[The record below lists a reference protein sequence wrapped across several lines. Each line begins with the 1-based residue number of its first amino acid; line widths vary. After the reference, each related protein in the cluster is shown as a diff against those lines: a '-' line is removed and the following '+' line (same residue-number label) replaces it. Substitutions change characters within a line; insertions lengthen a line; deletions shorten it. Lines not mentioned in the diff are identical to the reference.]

1 MPTNIRAGLS
11 VVVALVAIIVFY
23 FENRAGSG
31 TLPWLALGLGAV
43 MLGAI
48 WLFPEA
54 KGTKD

>member
-11 VVVALVAIIVFY
+11 VVVALVAIVVFY
-23 FENRAGSG
+23 FENQAGTG
-31 TLPWLALGLGAV
+31 ALPWLVLGLGAL

-54 KGTKD
+54 KRTKD

>member
-1 MPTNIRAGLS
+1 MPTKIRAGLS
-11 VVVALVAIIVFY
+11 VIVALVAFVVFY
-23 FENRAGSG
+23 FENEAGSG
-31 TLPWLALGLGAV
+31 KLQWIALGLGAL